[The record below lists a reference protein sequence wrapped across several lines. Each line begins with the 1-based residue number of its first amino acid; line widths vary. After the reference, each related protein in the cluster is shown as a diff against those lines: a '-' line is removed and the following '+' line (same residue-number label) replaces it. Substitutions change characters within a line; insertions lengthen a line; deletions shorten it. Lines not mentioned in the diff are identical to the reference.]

1 VAGTITW
8 EQLREL
14 AEFRASRGCAIS
26 LYVDLDPSE
35 APTAGAVESRVHSLL
50 AEAERTV
57 DARRGTLDHLARE
70 GLKADLER
78 IGRWFDDE
86 FDRSGVRG
94 VAVFADGLDNFWN
107 TLATAGPL
115 IDGVR
120 IGSELYLAPLL
131 PLVGRGQDALV
142 AVVGRERGQVFR
154 LDAGRLVEIADR
166 SEEVPGRHDQGGW
179 SQARYER
186 HIETIVDR
194 HLRRVAD
201 TLDRCVRR
209 LRGVRIVLLGSE
221 EVRPEFEAMLAH
233 ETRSCVIGWA
243 AVEAHA
249 DESRLMGVVEPM
261 LEGWWASRETEL
273 LERWREE
280 AARSGRATAG
290 WADTLEAATDGRVD
304 LLLVQDGVDHLA
316 YQCPA
321 CGRTQIAD
329 GSCPLDGT
337 TMEPRQ
343 EGLDLAVHKTLVNGG
358 TVQVIRERRDL
369 DPVGGLAALLRY

>member
-1 VAGTITW
+1 MAGTITW

-14 AEFRASRGCAIS
+14 AEFRASRGCAVS
-26 LYVDLDPSE
+26 FYVDLDPSE
-35 APTAGAVESRVHSLL
+35 APTAGAVEVRVRSLL

-57 DARRGTLDHLARE
+57 DARRGALDHVARE
-70 GLKADLER
+70 GLKSDLGR

-86 FDRSGVRG
+86 FDRGGARG
-94 VAVFADGLDNFWN
+94 VAVFADGLDNFWS
-107 TLATAGPL
+107 TLATAGPVT
-115 IDGVR
+115 DAVK
-120 IGSELYLAPLL
+120 IGSELYLAPLI
-131 PLVGRGQDALV
+131 PLVGQGQGALV
-142 AVVGRERGQVFR
+142 AVVGRERGRVFR

-166 SEEVPGRHDQGGW
+166 SEDVPGRHDQGGW
-179 SQARYER
+179 SQANYER
-186 HIETIVDR
+186 HIESIVDR
-194 HLRRVAD
+194 HLRRIAD
-201 TLDRCVRR
+201 TLNRCVRR
-209 LRGVRIVLLGSE
+209 MRGVRIALVGSE
-221 EVRPEFEAMLAH
+221 DVRSELEAMLAR
-233 ETRSCVIGWA
+233 ETRSCVVGWT

-249 DESRLMGVVEPM
+249 DEPALLSAIEPM
-261 LEGWWASRETEL
+261 LDAWWASRETQL

-304 LLLVQDGVDHLA
+304 LLLVQHGVDHPA

-337 TMEPRQ
+337 SMESRQ

-358 TVQVIRERRDL
+358 IVQVIHDRRDL
-369 DPVGGLAALLRY
+369 EPVGGLAALLRY